1 MLGLTRKIY
10 LNNARC
16 FSSSALIKNKHHF
29 MVVLHDFTDSEALN
43 RRLSVRDQHLQGAL
57 KAESDGNL
65 LVGGAILDNHE
76 SSKMKGSVLLL
87 AAKSVEEIDEM
98 IIQDPYYKAKVWEK
112 WEVYPIKCAIGPK

>member
-1 MLGLTRKIY
+1 MTD
-10 LNNARC
+10 
-16 FSSSALIKNKHHF
+16 KHHF
-29 MVVLHDFTDSEALN
+29 MVVLHDYTDSGALD
-43 RRLSVRDQHLQGAL
+43 RRLSVRDKHLQGAL
-57 KAESDGNL
+57 KAESEGNL

-87 AAKSVEEIDEM
+87 AAKSIEEIDDM

>member
-1 MLGLTRKIY
+1 
-10 LNNARC
+10 
-16 FSSSALIKNKHHF
+16 KHHF

-76 SSKMKGSVLLL
+76 VNMTDGSSSKMKGSVLLL

-98 IIQDPYYKAKVWEK
+98 IIQDPYYKAKVWE
-112 WEVYPIKCAIGPK
+112 